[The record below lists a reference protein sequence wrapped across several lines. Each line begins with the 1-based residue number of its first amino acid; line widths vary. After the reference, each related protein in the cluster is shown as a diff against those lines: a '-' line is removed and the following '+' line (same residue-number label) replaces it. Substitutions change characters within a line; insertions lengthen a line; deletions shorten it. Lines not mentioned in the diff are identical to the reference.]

1 MPRPYQRGEGW
12 VWARD
17 YHQSFS
23 YMRCFST
30 FLLVFEC
37 MAEAPDPVEKELEEL
52 EKEITCP
59 VCKEHFSDPKIL
71 PCLHYYCKE
80 CIRQLT
86 LRAGSNCPF
95 KCPVCERGA
104 VLPEDD
110 PDQLPTAFFIDRVKE
125 LRTKMEKAQGRVE
138 AMCEM
143 CCRAKAEA
151 FCHQCAEFICS
162 DCVKLHGVLRIF
174 TGHKVVTLQELKEG
188 GAKAITL
195 KEPPP
200 LTCEDHDERMK
211 IYCFDCTCLI
221 CRDCIICD
229 HTGHAF
235 EFVKKSAPQYKK
247 ILKENLVQ
255 IKGNIS
261 DAAREVE
268 MVEREV
274 SQQHESIT
282 GRMKQSFRQLH
293 EILYQR

>member
-1 MPRPYQRGEGW
+1 M
-12 VWARD
+12 
-17 YHQSFS
+17 
-23 YMRCFST
+23 
-30 FLLVFEC
+30 
-37 MAEAPDPVEKELEEL
+37 
-52 EKEITCP
+52 
-59 VCKEHFSDPKIL
+59 
-71 PCLHYYCKE
+71 
-80 CIRQLT
+80 
-86 LRAGSNCPF
+86 
-95 KCPVCERGA
+95 
-104 VLPEDD
+104 PEDD

-188 GAKAITL
+188 GAKTITL
-195 KEPPP
+195 KDPPP

-211 IYCFDCTCLI
+211 IYCFDCSCLI
-221 CRDCIICD
+221 CRDCIIRD
-229 HTGHAF
+229 HAGHAF

-261 DAAREVE
+261 DAAREIE

-282 GRMKQSFRQLH
+282 VESNNRSDNSMKSSTSERRNCLTRH
-293 EILYQR
+293 LNLSSKSWSYWEHRKRVLYQPHTRLKVS